1 MRPYKPDTVLVWVTM
16 HLVIA
21 MRAVNEEGKVQEIS
35 GISKERIKKLNYK
48 EFLKS
53 EDHAQHILPHDTY
66 FQGLY

>member
-1 MRPYKPDTVLVWVTM
+1 M